1 MYLDKTF
8 QIKNMMNMRD
18 LGGYTTSSGKKT
30 KYGMLIRSD
39 VPYNLDEN
47 EVKEILDLG
56 ITTVI
61 DFRTEAE
68 INRKPCV
75 FSKLDNVK
83 YYNFPMLG
91 GDKMPASEDL
101 IAPGYFNMI
110 EDKETI
116 YKIMKVIADSKN
128 GVLYHCSAG
137 KDRTGVISVL
147 ILSLVGVSK
156 EEIVEDYFVS
166 WENIK
171 KLVDE
176 LIKKNPDFAMF
187 ENRRE
192 YIEDFFDM
200 MVNKYGSVREYLIDI
215 GLTIEEIDRIN
226 EKLV

>member
-1 MYLDKTF
+1 MYLDKTVQF
-8 QIKNMMNMRD
+8 KNMMNMRD

-39 VPYNLDEN
+39 VPHNLDEN

-68 INRKPCV
+68 INKKPCV
-75 FSKLDNVK
+75 FSSLNNIK

-91 GDKMPASEDL
+91 GDKMPPSEDL

-110 EDKETI
+110 EDKSTI

-137 KDRTGVISVL
+137 KDRTGVISAL
-147 ILSLVGVSK
+147 ILSLAGVNK
-156 EEIVEDYFVS
+156 EEIAEDYFVS
-166 WENIK
+166 WGNMK
-171 KLVDE
+171 KLIDE
-176 LIKKNPDFAMF
+176 LARKNPNFVIF
-187 ENRRE
+187 ENRKE
-192 YIEDFFDM
+192 YIEDFLDM
-200 MVNKYGSVREYLIDI
+200 MTNKYGSARGYLMEI
-215 GLTIEEIDRIN
+215 GLSADEVNRIN
-226 EKLV
+226 SKLV